1 VLTDKKAAQKKLE
14 LMKKKVKKEKVNARK
29 SREKLNLEIDKLKDE
44 LKVPAQPLLTIGN
57 GHSEILPVACRVA
70 CRVCRVCRVPQS
82 EMMTRITVLTEK
94 QEIEMKQAELQTVVG
109 SLEKELS
116 EERFA
121 RAQDERTIFLHAPIS
136 FLQDFYTSFFVFVF
150 HSSIDASLFALR
162 SSFRLTAADELN
174 AMKTMKE
181 KLETELAEV
190 TQKYTSGTTPL
201 DSSLRLRDPSASGD

>member
-44 LKVPAQPLLTIGN
+44 LKVPAQPLLIIGT
-57 GHSEILPVACRVA
+57 GHSEILPVTCRVA
-70 CRVCRVCRVPQS
+70 CRVCRVPQS

-136 FLQDFYTSFFVFVF
+136 FLQDFYTSFFVF

-201 DSSLRLRDPSASGD
+201 DSSPSPSRPISEW